1 MFVEPFWQTV
11 GFVFFFFFV
20 CDGTTLPPRDPLKM
34 PACCRSSL
42 PTSLSF
48 VLPQPTHAHTLPLI
62 LFCLHLSTPTGDGSV
77 VVALSFLVVHCLF
90 PPPPT
95 PIPTPSSPTFPPR
108 TGVIVAA
115 AVLLGVYF
123 APRAQTHGPA
133 ELYGGGQWLVP
144 LHASPWS
151 DDAVVAAGVHRP
163 GTLVVHRL
171 PERPSLVPDTIVCF
185 SFFLFHHLGVC
196 ELSFDGW
203 MDGGWEME
211 QQTYSTVAWD
221 LELSRGYW
229 DRRPFFLAEGSTV
242 QWAVQTESAE
252 PAAFYVFGSAA
263 AYADYAAHRRT
274 APLVAANGTHF
285 AGNLTADN
293 YGEYVFV
300 VEARAHTALHWQLRF
315 WRTRLSPAAARE
327 SCTVDHSICRL
338 RTSKRVCPRSSLSCL
353 SPFLPSTICC
363 CLLHPHTGIPS
374 C

>member
-1 MFVEPFWQTV
+1 
-11 GFVFFFFFV
+11 
-20 CDGTTLPPRDPLKM
+20 
-34 PACCRSSL
+34 
-42 PTSLSF
+42 
-48 VLPQPTHAHTLPLI
+48 
-62 LFCLHLSTPTGDGSV
+62 
-77 VVALSFLVVHCLF
+77 
-90 PPPPT
+90 
-95 PIPTPSSPTFPPR
+95 
-108 TGVIVAA
+108 
-115 AVLLGVYF
+115 
-123 APRAQTHGPA
+123 
-133 ELYGGGQWLVP
+133 
-144 LHASPWS
+144 
-151 DDAVVAAGVHRP
+151 
-163 GTLVVHRL
+163 
-171 PERPSLVPDTIVCF
+171 
-185 SFFLFHHLGVC
+185 
-196 ELSFDGW
+196 
-203 MDGGWEME
+203 ME

-338 RTSKRVCPRSSLSCL
+338 RTSKRVCPRSSHLLSLAFFAFNDLLLSAAPTHRNTFLLRHWVSPRLRPPSRSL
-353 SPFLPSTICC
+353 SPSSRRCTASVSPPSSQHSPRSSPPSSSSSSSTRPPSSTLSVRDFSVL
-363 CLLHPHTGIPS
+363 CLALVLVCVLTRT
-374 C
+374 